1 MGHRVCQFCSAEFQM
16 NGFKVVF
23 FVLAAV
29 LIAWIVYWCVTPA
42 LHHPVPQVFE
52 LGNGF
57 EGNLQLPAERIQAAF
72 SQARGHMLAVNTT
85 GTRFEFAGEIIAWL
99 SFAATAVI
107 TLIVGFHGRQP
118 QPAESAVNT
127 DGLPARAVRLIGI
140 LAAIAA
146 ISTAASSK
154 ASSEAQTLFKRA
166 DEIRELIVQDR
177 GQVLDAKDA
186 SSAQAVLDDLALK
199 SVR

>member
-1 MGHRVCQFCSAEFQM
+1 M
-16 NGFKVVF
+16 NVFKVLSL
-23 FVLAAV
+23 VLMALLV
-29 LIAWIVYWCVTPA
+29 TWIVYWFATPA
-42 LHHPVPQVFE
+42 LHHPLPQVLE

-57 EGNLQLPAERIQAAF
+57 EGNLQLPAEKIQAAF
-72 SQARGHMLAVNTT
+72 SQARDRMLAVNTN
-85 GTRFEFAGEIIAWL
+85 GTRFELAGEIIAWL

-118 QPAESAVNT
+118 QPDVAVVNT
-127 DGLPARAVRLIGI
+127 DGLPARAVRLIGL

-154 ASSEAQTLFKRA
+154 ASSEAQTSFKRA
-166 DEIRELIVQDR
+166 DEIRAMIVQDR

-186 SSAQAVLDDLALK
+186 DSAQAVLDDLALK
-199 SVR
+199 STR